1 VNCHHLHEEDVGDV
15 QLPDVTL
22 VAKLDGFPEK
32 LFHLK
37 TDFYFENFK
46 FDSYAVKARTTFKVD
61 F

>member
-1 VNCHHLHEEDVGDV
+1 VGDV

-37 TDFYFENFK
+37 TDFYFET
-46 FDSYAVKARTTFKVD
+46 SSLTVMQ
-61 F
+61 